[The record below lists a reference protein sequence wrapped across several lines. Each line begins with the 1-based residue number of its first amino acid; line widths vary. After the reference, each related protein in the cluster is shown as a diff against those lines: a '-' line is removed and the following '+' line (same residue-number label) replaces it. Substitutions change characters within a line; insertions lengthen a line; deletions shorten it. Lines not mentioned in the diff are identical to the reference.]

1 MKIISAGLLSAILVA
16 GVAGS
21 FAAYRSQTAQ
31 DVTVQSSAAAAA
43 PAPVAQAV
51 HPGTKFRWA
60 PCPKGSRLVHRACVT
75 DVVKTVVVPA
85 APVYV
90 AAASTSSSGGGGRS
104 SGYAEHEG
112 AEHESEHGD
121 ARGEDHA
128 DDHGDDGGEDHGDGG
143 EDHGGGGE
151 DHGDD

>member
-1 MKIISAGLLSAILVA
+1 MKIISAGVLSAILVA

-31 DVTVQSSAAAAA
+31 DVSVERPAAVSAPA
-43 PAPVAQAV
+43 APVAQAV

-60 PCPKGSRLVHRACVT
+60 PCPKGSTLVRRACVT
-75 DVVKTVVVPA
+75 DVVRTVVVPA

-90 AAASTSSSGGGGRS
+90 AAASTSSSSGGGGRS
-104 SGYAEHEG
+104 TGSAAHES
-112 AEHESEHGD
+112 AEHESEPGD
-121 ARGEDHA
+121 TRAEDHA
-128 DDHGDDGGEDHGDGG
+128 DDGGEDHADGG
-143 EDHGGGGE
+143 DDGGGHEGGE